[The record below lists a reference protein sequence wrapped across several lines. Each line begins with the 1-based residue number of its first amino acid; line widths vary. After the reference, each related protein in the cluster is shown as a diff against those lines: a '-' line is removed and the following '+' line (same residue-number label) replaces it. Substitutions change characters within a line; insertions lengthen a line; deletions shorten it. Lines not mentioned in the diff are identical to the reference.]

1 MNLARLS
8 SIGATLAALVF
19 MALWLFER
27 SQHSPT
33 PDTHRSLKALTLNVA
48 AMQSAHEREV
58 ADLKE
63 KLHLTTAQFNETSL
77 DLRNAQ
83 ARLDK
88 LEFKSGPRGTIGRE
102 EAMALSGATGLTN
115 RFANL
120 IEPDGTL
127 ILANAELSKRI
138 GEKLYFKSEGD
149 KKTLRKTVHVDKVH
163 PIVLQALDLD
173 RETIAKEQEVLIELA
188 KARQLASAAKN
199 RQAQEF
205 YRTQALKKRAREA
218 AAEKERQLLQL
229 EQERMRQQTIL
240 AQQEMRQQQ
249 ERARASQQL
258 QYNQQIIEQMRIQA
272 QVEIARQ
279 NATVLQNR
287 QNVPQLPT
295 VPVPPQPRSLAA
307 SDPQP

>member
-127 ILANAELSKRI
+127 ILANAEL
-138 GEKLYFKSEGD
+138 
-149 KKTLRKTVHVDKVH
+149 
-163 PIVLQALDLD
+163 
-173 RETIAKEQEVLIELA
+173 
-188 KARQLASAAKN
+188 
-199 RQAQEF
+199 
-205 YRTQALKKRAREA
+205 
-218 AAEKERQLLQL
+218 
-229 EQERMRQQTIL
+229 
-240 AQQEMRQQQ
+240 
-249 ERARASQQL
+249 
-258 QYNQQIIEQMRIQA
+258 
-272 QVEIARQ
+272 
-279 NATVLQNR
+279 
-287 QNVPQLPT
+287 
-295 VPVPPQPRSLAA
+295 
-307 SDPQP
+307 